1 MTQEELLEL
10 ISEVQI
16 HQSKLDDI
24 EVKSANKGTPQRLYE
39 PISAF
44 ANSTSG
50 GVILF
55 GLDEERNYEIV
66 GVLRLRDTSHI
77 SFSGFAKHQSVRTN
91 LFTRFR
97 VET

>member
-1 MTQEELLEL
+1 MTHEELLEL
-10 ISEVQI
+10 ISEVRQ
-16 HQSKLDDI
+16 HQSELGDI
-24 EVKSANKGTPQRLYE
+24 EVKSAHKGTPQRLYE

-66 GVLRLRDTSHI
+66 GVGDSQSLQEEVNRL
-77 SFSGFAKHQSVRTN
+77 AKRRLLPVVLYSE
-91 LFTRFR
+91 F
-97 VET
+97 

>member
-1 MTQEELLEL
+1 MIHEELLEL
-10 ISEVQI
+10 ISEVQQ
-16 HQSKLDDI
+16 HQSELDDI

-55 GLDEERNYEIV
+55 GLEVSQLAIFDFFATNY
-66 GVLRLRDTSHI
+66 D
-77 SFSGFAKHQSVRTN
+77 N
-91 LFTRFR
+91 
-97 VET
+97 